1 MLISVQQENF
11 DVAAVTRKLSANRQ
25 DIGAVVTFSGL
36 VRDQSSEK
44 NLIAL
49 ELEHYPG
56 MTEKA
61 LGEIADQAM
70 QRWDI
75 ADLAIIHRIGRLKPA
90 ENIVMVAVISAHRK
104 EAFNACE
111 FLMDYLKTQ
120 APFWKK
126 EITSQGEKWIEFKQ
140 SDQQAANRWH
150 ESK

>member
-1 MLISVQQENF
+1 MLISVQQEDF
-11 DVAAVTRKLSANRQ
+11 DVTAITRELCANRQ
-25 DIGAVVTFSGL
+25 DIGAVVTFSGM
-36 VRDQSSEK
+36 VRDQSANQ

-61 LGEIADQAM
+61 LEKISNEAM

-75 ADLAIIHRIGRLKPA
+75 NDLAIIHRVGQLKPG
-90 ENIVMVAVISAHRK
+90 ENIVMVVVISGHRK
-104 EAFNACE
+104 EAFDACE

-126 EITSQGEKWIEFKQ
+126 EITRQGEEWIEFKQ
-140 SDQQAANRWH
+140 SDQQAADSW
-150 ESK
+150 K

>member
-1 MLISVQQENF
+1 MLISVQQEDF
-11 DVAAVTRKLSANRQ
+11 DVTAITQKLCARRQ

-36 VRDQSSEK
+36 VRDQSTDK

-61 LGEIADQAM
+61 LEDISNTAM

-75 ADLAIIHRIGRLKPA
+75 DDLAVIHRVGQLKPG
-90 ENIVMVAVISAHRK
+90 ENIVVVVVISAHRK
-104 EAFNACE
+104 EAFDACE

-126 EITSQGEKWIEFKQ
+126 EITKQGGKWIEFKQ
-140 SDQQAANRWH
+140 SDQQAADSW
-150 ESK
+150 E

>member
-1 MLISVQQENF
+1 MLISVQQEDF
-11 DVAAVTRKLSANRQ
+11 DITEVARKLCAKRK
-25 DIGAVVTFSGL
+25 DIGAVVTFSGM
-36 VRDQSSEK
+36 VRDQSTDQ

-61 LGEIADQAM
+61 LEEISNSAM

-75 ADLAIIHRIGRLKPA
+75 DDLAIIHRVGKLKPS
-90 ENIVMVAVISAHRK
+90 ENIVMVVVISAHRK
-104 EAFNACE
+104 EAFDACE

-126 EITSQGEKWIEFKQ
+126 EITKQGEEWVEFKH
-140 SDQQAANRWH
+140 SDQQAADHW
-150 ESK
+150 K